1 MKLGVLVNNSE
12 ILERLYKTRLDGKRA
27 LKLRRTIKRLNEELQ
42 TFEEAKNERIKEV
55 GETDEQGNM
64 MVHPGTEEYNEL
76 VQYLNEMSGTEI
88 EDIDPVLST
97 DDLETLDLSVEDI
110 DRIEHIGLLKNGEVE
125 RYEKDVG

>member
-1 MKLGVLVNNSE
+1 VKLGVLVNNSE